1 MQGRR
6 IPSPRVLLGLAV
18 IVVGFVIVSSWNIG
32 QAGFS
37 GFTSTAVRSMSLD
50 WRAFW
55 FGSFDPGVTITLD
68 KLPGFLA
75 PQALSARLFG
85 FHAWSLALP
94 QIIEGAITIVAVFVI
109 ASRLRGPRIGL
120 VAAAIFALTPLEA
133 SMFGQ
138 VMEDGLLTMS
148 LAVAFAFWQ
157 SALRSGR
164 WAPLIVAGLF
174 IGLGFQAKMAVA
186 WILIPGFVIA
196 LLFFAAGS
204 RAARAARAAVL
215 SGVTLVASLAWMVV
229 VQLTPAAARPFI
241 DGSTDDN
248 VFSMVFGYNGLN
260 RLFPGLVPGAA
271 GSFTPSVLQGA
282 TDGTSFA
289 KLLLPSYATQI
300 GWLYP
305 LALLGLLVVVGR
317 LAKGRGTAVER
328 ATLAGMGVW
337 FVLSAVLLSVAPVPH
352 TAYFSSLAVQIA
364 VLAGVGVASL
374 VARLRQRWRSQLA
387 GVGSLGARGALV
399 ALVAQIAWAAVL
411 LTLTGVAPRWLL
423 ALVIGTGVAAL
434 LAFAVRR
441 SRLALVLAAVAVFA
455 GPLVWTTSVTDLHL
469 AGTADDAYAGP
480 RLHAVPYFFQTTGT
494 AAERESFA
502 RFQVTRPL
510 TFTQDPALTPQQERL
525 VAYAHGSAPHSRFV
539 FATGSWGDASPY
551 IVARGLPVLPLG
563 GFSGETPSPTL
574 REVKSLIADGG
585 LRFFLL
591 PTDTT
596 QVRGDSG
603 RPSLS
608 AREQTLDWVLS
619 ACSYV
624 PDDVY
629 QGATTLPG
637 QSLWDCVG
645 AR

>member
-6 IPSPRVLLGLAV
+6 IPSPRILLGLAI
-18 IVVGFVIVSSWNIG
+18 IVAGFVTVSSWNIG

-37 GFTSTAVRSMSLD
+37 GFTSTAAKSMSLD

-68 KLPGFLA
+68 KLPGFLV

-109 ASRLRGPRIGL
+109 AARLRGPRIGL
-120 VAAAIFALTPLEA
+120 VAATIFALTPLEA
-133 SMFGQ
+133 SMFGH

-157 SALRSGR
+157 SSLRSGR
-164 WAPLIVAGLF
+164 WAPLIVAGVV
-174 IGLGFQAKMAVA
+174 IGVGFQAKMAVA
-186 WILIPGFVIA
+186 WILVPGFVIA

-204 RAARAARAAVL
+204 RAARVARAAVL
-215 SGVTLVASLAWMVV
+215 SGVTLVTSLAWMVV

-271 GSFTPSVLQGA
+271 GSFTPSVLQGDA
-282 TDGTSFA
+282 DGTSFA

-305 LALLGLLVVVGR
+305 LALLGLVVVVVR
-317 LAKGRGTAVER
+317 LAKARGTAAER
-328 ATLAGMGVW
+328 ATLAGMAVW
-337 FVLSAVLLSVAPVPH
+337 FVLSAVLLSVSPVPH

-374 VARLRQRWRSQLA
+374 VARLRQRQSRPA
-387 GVGSLGARGALV
+387 GFGSLGALGAPV
-399 ALVAQIAWAAVL
+399 ALVAQLAWTAVL
-411 LTLTGVAPRWLL
+411 LTLTGVAPWWLL
-423 ALVIGTGVAAL
+423 SLVIAAGVAAL
-434 LAFAVRR
+434 LAVAVRR

-455 GPLVWTTSVTDLHL
+455 GPLVWTASVTDLHL

-502 RFQVTRPL
+502 QFQVTRPL
-510 TFTQDPALTPQQERL
+510 TFAQDPALTPQQERL

-539 FATGSWGDASPY
+539 FATGSWGDAAPY

-574 REVKSLIADGG
+574 REVKSLIADGE

-596 QVRGDSG
+596 QVRSDSG
-603 RPSLS
+603 RAPLS
-608 AREQTLDWVLS
+608 ARTQTLNWVLS